1 MGISDTEIEKEL
13 QRYREYVLSNI
24 SNILDEFV
32 SNTNLISVTIES
44 FYKRPDDNLLKQLA
58 LYIDQVI
65 ISDPL
70 FELTEIRSE
79 SSEVMS
85 KYYGMK
91 DGKLD
96 RKN

>member
-1 MGISDTEIEKEL
+1 MAESFWFSTYIDNEFVGISDTEIEKEL

-65 ISDPL
+65 YCN
-70 FELTEIRSE
+70 EV
-79 SSEVMS
+79 SSQ
-85 KYYGMK
+85 
-91 DGKLD
+91 L
-96 RKN
+96 